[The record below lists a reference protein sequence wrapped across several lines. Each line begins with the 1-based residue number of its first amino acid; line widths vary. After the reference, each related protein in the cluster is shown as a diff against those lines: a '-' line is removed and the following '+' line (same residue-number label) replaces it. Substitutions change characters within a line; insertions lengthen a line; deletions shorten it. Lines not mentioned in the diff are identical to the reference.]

1 LRIFYPTFCV
11 FGTSEISPVA
21 SSSVMRTRS
30 VEEYRRRSPHI
41 LWILSWYPV
50 DTRTERLKESHARPV
65 N

>member
-50 DTRTERLKESHARPV
+50 DTRTERL
-65 N
+65 